1 MNWDIKVTWHLVYF
15 SLYENLNIFFLVQLY
30 TYGSFKDKYHENK
43 IFHKKKIK
51 HLEFGHYHE
60 NVEVKYYKRE
70 EIFSFFFSQF
80 CNVAQVVNHYQ
91 YKTTT

>member
-1 MNWDIKVTWHLVYF
+1 MASCILLIVWKLEH
-15 SLYENLNIFFLVQLY
+15 FFLVQLY

-60 NVEVKYYKRE
+60 NVEVKYYKRKE
-70 EIFSFFFSQF
+70 KKFPFFFFFFFSNF
-80 CNVAQVVNHYQ
+80 VM
-91 YKTTT
+91 